1 MMKKIYLILSFLAF
15 AVSAHGA
22 PRHPSRIRID
32 LGGEWQSTLGTC
44 RLPGTTDEN
53 RLGPGCSDS
62 TATHQLTR
70 LYPYAGVV
78 DYTREIEIPHSF
90 AGKRLQLTMERTKP
104 STLWVDGDSI
114 GSRSHLYA
122 PHVYLFGPL
131 APGRHLLR
139 IRIDNSPA
147 SVPAEIHGSHAW
159 SDATQTNWNGILGDF
174 HLEALPRDYIR
185 TVAVYPDIARR
196 QATVVAHIAA
206 ESAVSATLS
215 TDGFAWNSPEKR
227 KIPRQSIRLQLT
239 AGDNRMEFSV
249 DMGDN
254 PLLWSEFHP
263 ALYKLLLMLRT
274 RNGSDRATVDFGMR
288 EFGVEGTQFVVNGF
302 KTFLRGKHDACV
314 FPLMGYAPMDTEA
327 WRKVFRTAKR
337 YGINHYRCHSYA
349 PPRAAFEAADIEGIY
364 LQPELPL
371 WGAID
376 PANDSL
382 NRFLRREG
390 AMLLDYAGN
399 HPSFTMMGL
408 GNELGGDV
416 DEMRSWLEE
425 FRRRDPRHLYS
436 FGANNFLGWKGPLE
450 GEDFLTTCRVGGGEG
465 YSTHVRTS
473 FAHVDADQGGLL
485 NGARP
490 SSTRTYAGAIARSPR
505 PVVGH
510 ETGQFQIFPDFT
522 EIERYTGVL
531 YPFNLEIFRQ
541 RLAENG
547 MAEQAADFHRAS
559 GRFAA
564 LCYKA
569 DIEQALR
576 TPGMGGFQLLDLQD
590 YPGQGTALVGMLD
603 AFMQSKGI
611 ITEQAFRGFCAPVVP
626 LALIDDYCR
635 WNDEPLHIGVAVANY
650 AESAWNTPVAWR
662 LATDDNTWVRTG
674 SLPSATAQGA
684 VARIGEIVLPLTEL
698 LRPVR
703 LKLTLTTGEQE
714 NSYNLWVYPRRS
726 EPADGIVLATRI
738 DSTLKRQLDAGSRV
752 LLTPRHEDV
761 TGQSVGGLF
770 TPDYWNYSMFRTI
783 SERAGKEISP
793 GTLTVLCD
801 PTHPL
806 LREFPTDG
814 HSDWQWWSI
823 ARNARPMILDALGP
837 RCRPVVQVVDNLE
850 RCHRLGLVFEFAVG
864 KGKLLV
870 SMCDPKAVAGTPEGN
885 QWNNALVH
893 YARSAD
899 FDPALRLDWEELNRL
914 FGSIVGERNIEGVE
928 NASDYTQGR

>member
-1 MMKKIYLILSFLAF
+1 MMKKILPILFLLAL
-15 AVSAHGA
+15 SAPLQGA
-22 PRHPSRIRID
+22 GQPSSRTRIE
-32 LGGEWQSTLGTC
+32 LGGAWQSSLGRC
-44 RLPGTTDEN
+44 VLPGTTDEN
-53 RLGPGCSDS
+53 RLGPGCADT

-70 LYPYAGVV
+70 LHPYAGAVV
-78 DYTREIEIPHSF
+78 YTREVDIPRAF

-104 STLWVDGDSI
+104 STLWIDGDSI
-114 GSRSHLYA
+114 GSLSHLYA
-122 PHVYLFGPL
+122 PHTYLCGPL
-131 APGRHLLR
+131 SPGRHLLR

-174 HLEALPRDYIR
+174 HLEALPREYIR
-185 TVAVYPDIARR
+185 SVEVYPDVARR

-206 ESAVSATLS
+206 ERAVSATLS
-215 TDGFAWNSPEKR
+215 TDGLSWNSTEER
-227 KIPRQSIRLQLT
+227 KIPRQSIRLQLC
-239 AGDNRMEFSV
+239 AGDNRVEIPV
-249 DMGDN
+249 DMGDD

-263 ALYKLLLMLRT
+263 ALYKLTLTLRT
-274 RNGSDRATVDFGMR
+274 RNDSDRATVDFGMR
-288 EFGVEGTQFVVNGF
+288 EFGVEGTQFVVNGC

-314 FPLMGYAPMDTEA
+314 FPLTGYAPMDTEA
-327 WRKVFRTAKR
+327 WREVFRTAKH
-337 YGINHYRCHSYA
+337 YGINHFRCHSYA

-371 WGAID
+371 WGTID

-416 DEMRSWLEE
+416 DEMRAWLDE

-436 FGANNFLGWKGPLE
+436 FGANNFLGWKGALD

-473 FAHVDADQGGLL
+473 FAHVDAEQGGIL
-485 NGARP
+485 NGTRP
-490 SSTRTYAGAIARSPR
+490 SSTDTYAGAIARSPR

-510 ETGQFQIFPDFT
+510 ETGQFQVYPNYD
-522 EIERYTGVL
+522 EIDKYTGVL
-531 YPFNLEIFRQ
+531 YPFNLEVFRR

-564 LCYKA
+564 ACYKA

-611 ITEQAFRGFCAPVVP
+611 VTEQAFSGFCAPVVP
-626 LALIDDYCR
+626 LALIDDFCR

-650 AESAWNTPVAWR
+650 AETAWNAPVAWR
-662 LATDDNTWVRTG
+662 LATDDEIWVRTG
-674 SLPSATAQGA
+674 TLSSATAQGE
-684 VARIGEIVLPLTEL
+684 VARIGEIDLTL
-698 LRPVR
+698 AQLQRPVR
-703 LKLTLTTGEQE
+703 LKLTLTTGTHR
-714 NSYNLWVYPRRS
+714 NSYNLWVYPRRK
-726 EPADGIVLATRI
+726 EPAGDIVLATRI
-738 DSTLKRQLDAGSRV
+738 DSTLKRQLDAGARV

-761 TGQSVGGLF
+761 TEQSTGGLF
-770 TPDYWNYSMFRTI
+770 TPDYWNYSMFRSI

-801 PTHPL
+801 PAHPL

-814 HSDWQWWSI
+814 HSDWQWWNI

-870 SMCDPKAVAGTPEGN
+870 SMCDPQAVAGTPEGD
-885 QWNNALVH
+885 QWNNALVR

-914 FGSIVGERNIEGVE
+914 FGTTVAERRIEGVE
-928 NASDYTQGR
+928 NASDYTQGQ